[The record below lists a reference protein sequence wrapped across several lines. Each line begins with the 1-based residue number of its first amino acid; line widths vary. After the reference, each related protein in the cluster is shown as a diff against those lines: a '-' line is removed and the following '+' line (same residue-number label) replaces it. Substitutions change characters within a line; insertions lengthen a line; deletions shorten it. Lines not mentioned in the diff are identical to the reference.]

1 MERSDAQ
8 LDAEAAGQGYS
19 LRWLIIDLRRA
30 FRYEVPDRIHEQHT
44 SKSPGDELDAR
55 GWPKDADEGGVG
67 LPFSR
72 KMHRYLRTNASRETK
87 DWDMGPDPHVRPAMA
102 SIQRVNEWCPSLH
115 TSHQRPGFTR
125 SLCAELVFQAG
136 YLGQEPED
144 LAWIHGLEVEQVEKM
159 LLTALRK
166 AYEWRYDSE
175 QRLSR
180 IPGTAEPIPERRR
193 AAFG

>member
-1 MERSDAQ
+1 MTRIPKADAQ

-19 LRWLIIDLRRA
+19 LRWFIIDLRRA
-30 FRYEVPDRIHEQHT
+30 FRYEVPDCLHEQHT

-72 KMHRYLRTNASRETK
+72 KMHRYLRTNAPR
-87 DWDMGPDPHVRPAMA
+87 WDRGPDPQVRPAMA
-102 SIQRVNEWCPSLH
+102 SVQRVSEWCHTVH
-115 TSHQRPGFTR
+115 TSHLRPGSTR
-125 SLCAELVFQAG
+125 SLCAEMLFQVG

-144 LAWIHGLEVEQVEKM
+144 MAWLHGLEPQRVDR
-159 LLTALRK
+159 LLLGALRK
-166 AYEWRYDSE
+166 AHEWRYDSE

-180 IPGTAEPIPERRR
+180 MPGTEEPMPERRR
-193 AAFG
+193 EARAV